1 MTISVEDLCNMALN
15 RIRYSPPIGSIFEG
29 SIASRIA
36 LQIYGQ
42 TRDNI
47 FGTADWPFLRRD
59 VALGLPIKT
68 APAGGYGVVAW
79 NPNTNPPPPWRYSYT
94 YPDLCI
100 EIRSLLPTPIFIP
113 VFTPHFTRFVT
124 AQDSASGE
132 KVVLTNLYNPLAVIT
147 GQVNDPNE
155 WKDSNFTEALVDALA
170 VQFEKHVPE
179 GDVNRIQLAE
189 RDAGQAAAIAS
200 QRRG

>member
-1 MTISVEDLCNMALN
+1 MTISVEDLCNQALV
-15 RIRYSPPIGSIFEG
+15 RIRYTPPIGSIYEG

-42 TRDNI
+42 TRDNL
-47 FGTADWPFLRRD
+47 FGVRDWPFLRRQ

-68 APAGGYGVVAW
+68 APAGGYGAGAW
-79 NPNTNPPPPWRYSYT
+79 NPSISPPPPWIYEYT
-94 YPDLCI
+94 YPDNCI

-113 VFTPHFTRFVT
+113 VFTPGFTRFVT
-124 AQDSASGE
+124 AQDSVSGE
-132 KVVLTNLYNPLAVIT
+132 KVVLTNLFRPLAVMT

-170 VQFEKHVPE
+170 VQFEKHTGE
-179 GDVNRIQLAE
+179 GDVNKIQLAE
-189 RDAGQAAAIAS
+189 RDAAQATEVAS